1 MALSVG
7 EEARMKLKSCPQEAS
22 KTYIVRQFGW
32 SSGLLSKRLI
42 TMAALQLVNNLE
54 DWKYIYGYYRKNK
67 SQAPSSAHA

>member
-7 EEARMKLKSCPQEAS
+7 EKAQKKLKSCPQGS
-22 KTYIVRQFGW
+22 KTYIVRQFRW
-32 SSGLLSKRLI
+32 SGGLLSKRLI

-54 DWKYIYGYYRKNK
+54 DWKYIYGYYRGNK